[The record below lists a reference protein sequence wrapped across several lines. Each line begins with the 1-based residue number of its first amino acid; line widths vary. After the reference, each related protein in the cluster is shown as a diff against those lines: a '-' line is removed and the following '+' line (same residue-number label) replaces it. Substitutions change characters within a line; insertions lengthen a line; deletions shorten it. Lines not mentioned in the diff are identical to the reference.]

1 MGLDPILMK
10 HVKTLVI
17 GADDL
22 PRSPMEESDHSL
34 DRNFVAPEH
43 MMFKVFNALSKASI
57 LERLVISGSILS
69 K

>member
-22 PRSPMEESDHSL
+22 PPSPTEERDHPL
-34 DRNFVAPEH
+34 DRNFIAPEH
-43 MMFKVFNALSKASI
+43 LMFKVFNALSKASM
-57 LERLVISGSILS
+57 LEKLIISGSILS